1 MSDNNIPVDIDKL
14 YPKINQKIPKGLKP
28 TYQQNIAPE
37 KVREKLLEILG
48 IEELPTNINFNVAK
62 PKENEPLIEYKI
74 KYQNSLSE
82 KIEATVIT
90 PITNQPNKL
99 AGIVCMG
106 GTAATKESITNEKF
120 YRPHPNKGQLFGWA
134 RELARL
140 GYATISI
147 SLKGCVERRGTVAK
161 WEQEAKLLS
170 PLGRT
175 QYGYIVEETLI
186 AARILASIN
195 TVNPD
200 RIGLTGMSLGGVGA
214 WYGMACDPSISVGAP
229 VCGGI
234 GSLYRN
240 LYEGQPWRQS
250 SAGYIPGILKYFDHG
265 EIISTCITPRPFIM
279 IAPTEDEDM
288 PSSGVDDMLEIVKPA
303 YKKEG
308 LSQNFE
314 CYRPPGKHVY
324 MIEYFN
330 KVVSF
335 FNKFL

>member
-1 MSDNNIPVDIDKL
+1 MNI
-14 YPKINQKIPKGLKP
+14 
-28 TYQQNIAPE
+28 
-37 KVREKLLEILG
+37 
-48 IEELPTNINFNVAK
+48 
-62 PKENEPLIEYKI
+62 KI

>member
-1 MSDNNIPVDIDKL
+1 LSGNNVPVDIEKL

-28 TYQQNIAPE
+28 AYQQYIAPE
-37 KVREKLLEILG
+37 NVREKLLEILG
-48 IEELPTNINFNVAK
+48 IEKLPKNISFDVNK
-62 PKENEPLIEYKI
+62 PKENQGLIEYKV

-82 KIEATVIT
+82 KIEAIVIT
-90 PITNQPNKL
+90 PITNQSKSL

-106 GTAATKESITNEKF
+106 GTSATKESITDENF
-120 YRPHPNKGQLFGWA
+120 YRPHAKKGQLFGWA

-147 SLKGCVERRGTVAK
+147 SLKGSVERRGTLSQ

-175 QYGYIVEETLI
+175 QYGYTVEETLI
-186 AARILASIN
+186 AARILESID
-195 TVNPD
+195 TVNPN
-200 RIGLTGMSLGGVGA
+200 RIGLTGMSLGGVGT
-214 WYGMACDPSISVGAP
+214 WYGMACDPSIAAGAP

-240 LYEGQPWRQS
+240 LYEGKPWRHS

-265 EIISTCITPRPFIM
+265 EIISNCITPRPFIM

-288 PSSGVDDMLEIVKPA
+288 PSSGVHDMLKIVKPA
-303 YKKEG
+303 YKKAD
-308 LSQNFE
+308 SSKNFE
-314 CYRPPGKHVY
+314 CYKPPGKHVY